1 MALPAV
7 EPKAK
12 ATIQGKARQG
22 VAEGQRCQE
31 ELRTGQ
37 ERTSLLLEGAD
48 GWEEAPSAQAQLG
61 KRKHRALWHPHTP
74 AHSFLWLDDVLPS
87 YFSWDFF
94 ALSNLFA
101 KASHIVPRHL
111 TRPWHT
117 QVHLGPPLPP
127 GPDLPFA
134 AGTGAPGSAAR
145 ATPPPLANQF
155 GAPVGRS
162 RCHGLLRAL

>member
-1 MALPAV
+1 MSLSCHPAPRPRPSPRLAAGSSATPAAVCTQRLLLQVALPAV

-61 KRKHRALWHPHTP
+61 KRKHRALWHPHSP

-111 TRPWHT
+111 TRP
-117 QVHLGPPLPP
+117 
-127 GPDLPFA
+127 
-134 AGTGAPGSAAR
+134 
-145 ATPPPLANQF
+145 
-155 GAPVGRS
+155 
-162 RCHGLLRAL
+162 